1 MSLTETLEKIVNK
14 IKKDTKAIE
23 KEEIK
28 EEKKAKY
35 ENILDNPN
43 SKLWKKLNKI
53 IIYLIIFSILIIIL
67 ETIVL
72 ESSTWLTIKEAFKN
86 HIFIIDWIISIIFAI
101 EYFYRLAKAKSKI
114 NFMKWPL
121 NIIDLLAFLPFFLEL
136 IFIGFINASFLKVL
150 RIIRIFRVFKLMKH
164 ISIIWYI
171 IKSFKNYK
179 IEYQIAIYSVFVVV
193 IIISVL
199 MYYVEWGWRQNI
211 INEWFRTIPDGMWWA
226 IVTMTSVGYWDVYPL
241 TVLWKIMWSFIVI
254 MWPVAFAM
262 ISSIT
267 VLVFLEAS
275 KAKEEVKIKLD
286 KKKCPRC
293 NFRNSKIAN
302 YCMKCGKKYEED
314 EKW

>member
-1 MSLTETLEKIVNK
+1 MKTLENVLDRVRKSTKISDNP
-14 IKKDTKAIE
+14 
-23 KEEIK
+23 EIK
-28 EEKKAKY
+28 EEKKVKY
-35 ENILDNPN
+35 ESILDNPN
-43 SKLWKKLNKI
+43 SKLWKTLNKI
-53 IIYLIIFSILIIIL
+53 IIYLIIFSILILIL

-72 ESSTWLTIKEAFKN
+72 DFSTWLTVGEVFKTP
-86 HIFIIDWIISIIFAI
+86 IFVLDWIISSIFAI
-101 EYFYRLAKAKSKI
+101 EYFYRLSKAKSKTK
-114 NFMKWPL
+114 FVKWPL

-136 IFIGFINASFLKVL
+136 LFAGLIEASFLKVL
-150 RIIRIFRVFKLMKH
+150 RIIRVFRVFKLMKH

-199 MYYVEWGWRQNI
+199 MYYVEWGWRENI

-241 TVLWKIMWSFIVI
+241 TDLWKIMWSFIVI

-275 KAKEEVKIKLD
+275 KAQDEVKIKLD
-286 KKKCPRC
+286 KKECPRC
-293 NFRNSKIAN
+293 KFRNSKVAN
-302 YCMKCGKKYEED
+302 YCMKCGEKYEEG